1 MKSSDRILLMDKI
14 NSFGCNLSFV
24 LWLLVSQ
31 VVYPNGI
38 AEVYVEQGQIYGT
51 KPEGLTQL

>member
-1 MKSSDRILLMDKI
+1 MDKI